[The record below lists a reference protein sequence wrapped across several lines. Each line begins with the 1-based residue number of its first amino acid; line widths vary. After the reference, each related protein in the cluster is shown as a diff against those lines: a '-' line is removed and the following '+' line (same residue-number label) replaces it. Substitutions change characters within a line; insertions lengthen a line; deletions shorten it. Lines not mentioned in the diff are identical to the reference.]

1 MSIGNDKIFYIS
13 IGLAAVLI
21 FCAAF
26 ISAWPVRAADA
37 DSYAAFC
44 QATGGTLTQ
53 TDFVDEPRGK
63 LTPGS
68 VPGTDKESSKKIV
81 YLTFDD
87 GPSENT
93 EAILEILKRNHIHG
107 TFFVS
112 NMYPQYQHLIRK
124 TYNEGNT
131 IGLHTASHK
140 YEIYRSEQ
148 AYFDDLNQIAQVV
161 KSEIGFVP
169 AYVRFPG
176 GSSNTIS
183 RNYAP
188 GIMGKLASDLNA
200 KGYQYYD
207 WNADSTDAAHS
218 EDNVDDLV
226 AHATACN
233 DNNVVLLCHDAPH
246 KGTTVQ
252 ALQRIIDN
260 YRSRG
265 YTFKPIS
272 WKSYAPH
279 QPIAN

>member
-1 MSIGNDKIFYIS
+1 MPLLIKKMIRTSIGF
-13 IGLAAVLI
+13 AAVLV
-21 FCAAF
+21 FCSLLACTA
-26 ISAWPVRAADA
+26 RAADL
-37 DSYAAFC
+37 DSFIAYS
-44 QATGGTLTQ
+44 QATGAFSLSESEGGG
-53 TDFVDEPRGK
+53 RGE
-63 LTPGS
+63 LIPGKA
-68 VPGTDKESSKKIV
+68 PGRSTESDKKIV

-93 EAILEILKRNHIHG
+93 DAILSILKQNHIHA

-112 NMYPQYQHLIRK
+112 GMYPQYQHLIK
-124 TYNEGNT
+124 KAYDEGNT
-131 IGLHTASHK
+131 IGLHTASHR

-148 AYFDDLNQIAQVV
+148 TYFADLDQIAKIV

-176 GSSNTIS
+176 GSSNTVS
-183 RNYAP
+183 RNYAQ
-188 GIMGKLASDLNA
+188 GIMGTLAADLN
-200 KGYQYYD
+200 KRGYQYYD

-226 AHATACN
+226 KHATACS
-233 DNNVVLLCHDAPH
+233 DNNIVLLCHDAPH

-265 YTFKPIS
+265 YAFKGIS
-272 WKSYAPH
+272 RNSYAPH